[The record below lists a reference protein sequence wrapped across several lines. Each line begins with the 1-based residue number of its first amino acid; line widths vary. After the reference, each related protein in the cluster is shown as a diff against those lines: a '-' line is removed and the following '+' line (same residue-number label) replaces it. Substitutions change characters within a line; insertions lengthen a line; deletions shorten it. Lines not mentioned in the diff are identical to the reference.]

1 MLNYNWTII
10 FKLYLEFKMFLRIPY
25 LTRLKEIKEEQ
36 LVLEKIQLEYLC
48 DIESHLNIIVKR
60 RLKKNDKRN

>member
-1 MLNYNWTII
+1 
-10 FKLYLEFKMFLRIPY
+10 MFLRIPY